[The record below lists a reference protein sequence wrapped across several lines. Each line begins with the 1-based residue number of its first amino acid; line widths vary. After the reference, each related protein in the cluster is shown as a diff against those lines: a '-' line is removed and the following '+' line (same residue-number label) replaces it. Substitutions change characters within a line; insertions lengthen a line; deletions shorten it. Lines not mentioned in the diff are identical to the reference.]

1 MLTPHYDY
9 IFTGAGCAAF
19 SVVLRIL
26 QMPSLQQK
34 RILLIDKDA
43 KQSNDRTWCFWEQ
56 SNGFFQNIV
65 YRQYQYIHFRSSSFS
80 SKFNIAP
87 YQYKMIRG
95 IDFYNN
101 ALRQI
106 QTQPNITFIQD
117 TVADIT
123 THKLGA
129 IVTTTNGAKYTATY
143 VFNSILFE
151 HLYPKNS
158 VNNIAKN
165 QYHLLQH
172 FKGWIIETDSDV
184 FNTNEATFMD
194 FSIPQKHGTSFVYVL
209 PFTARKALVEYTL
222 FTEQLLSQNEYDN
235 GLQHYIHQHLGIS
248 HYSIVEEEFGIIP
261 MTNYPFE
268 KGTANIIHIGTV
280 GGVTKASSGY
290 TFQFI
295 QKHSDAIVAALSKGL
310 SPQTTTSFWKQRFQL
325 YDATLLHVLATKS
338 MPGDAVFAQ
347 LFAKNTPQRILA
359 FLDNDTNFLDELKIM
374 STVPTTIFMPAA
386 LRQIASQY
394 KK

>member
-1 MLTPHYDY
+1 MLTPQYDY

-26 QMPSLQQK
+26 QTPALQQK
-34 RILLIDKDA
+34 RILLIDQDA

-56 SNGFFQNIV
+56 SNGFFQDIV
-65 YRQYQYIHFRSSSFS
+65 YRQYQYIHFRSNSFS
-80 SKFNIAP
+80 SKLNIAP

-95 IDFYNN
+95 IDFYNH

-106 QTQPNITFIQD
+106 QTQSNITFVQD
-117 TVADIT
+117 AVTTIT
-123 THKLGA
+123 THHDSA
-129 IVTTTNGAKYTATY
+129 VVTTATAKQYTATY

-151 HLYPKNS
+151 HLFPKNR
-158 VNNIAKN
+158 VTNIAKN

-172 FKGWIIETDSDV
+172 FKGWIIESNSDV

-194 FSIPQKHGTSFVYVL
+194 FNVSQHHGAAFVYVL

-222 FTEQLLSQNEYDN
+222 FTEQLLSQDDYND
-235 GLQHYIHQHLGIS
+235 GLRHYIQHHLAITD
-248 HYSIVEEEFGIIP
+248 YTIVEEEFGIIP

-268 KGTANIIHIGTV
+268 KGTKRIINIGTA

-295 QKHSDAIVAALSKGL
+295 QKHSEAIVAALAKDL
-310 SPQTTTSFWKQRFQL
+310 SPQVQTSYWKQRFQL
-325 YDATLLHVLATKS
+325 YDATLLHVLASES

-347 LFAKNTPQRILA
+347 LFAKNKPQRILA
-359 FLDNDTNFLDELKIM
+359 FLDNDTSFLDELKIM
-374 STVPTTIFMPAA
+374 SSVPTTIFMPAA
-386 LRQIASQY
+386 LRQMLNSY
-394 KK
+394 KS